1 MGPAMNGG
9 VMIFQDYGMADQLSI
24 HPCSNFTVQVFNYNV
39 TLYVRYRNG
48 PKRDGYIIVSDR
60 TKIDFAER
68 PSLESSSGL
77 SLLRDGRK
85 TVYYSSPE
93 RHIFGIR

>member
-1 MGPAMNGG
+1 MLG
-9 VMIFQDYGMADQLSI
+9 L
-24 HPCSNFTVQVFNYNV
+24 QVFDYNV
-39 TLYVRYRNG
+39 SLYVRYRNG
-48 PKRDGYIIVSDR
+48 PKRDGYIIVLDP
-60 TKIDFAER
+60 TKTDFAGR